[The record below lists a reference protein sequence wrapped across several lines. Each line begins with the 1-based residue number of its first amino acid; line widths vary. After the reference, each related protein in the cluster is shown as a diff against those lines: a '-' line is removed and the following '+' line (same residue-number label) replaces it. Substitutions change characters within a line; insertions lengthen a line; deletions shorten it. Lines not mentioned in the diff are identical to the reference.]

1 MKTTID
7 LPDALYRR
15 AKIAAAER
23 ATTLRQL
30 VVESLE
36 RGLSGRGFERADLPV
51 RERFS
56 VDDSGWPV
64 LNPVDRDSDVIT
76 DGLIERLREEEG
88 V

>member
-23 ATTLRQL
+23 ATTLREI
-30 VVESLE
+30 VIESLE
-36 RGLSGRGFERADLPV
+36 RGLSGRGEPVEELPV
-51 RERFS
+51 RDRFQ

-64 LNPVDRDSDVIT
+64 LKRPHGDSTVIT
-76 DGLIERLREEEG
+76 DEFINRLRDEER

>member
-15 AKIAAAER
+15 VKIAAAER
-23 ATTLRQL
+23 ATTLRAL
-30 VVESLE
+30 VIESLE
-36 RGLSGRGFERADLPV
+36 RGLFGRECSTKEMPI

-64 LNPVDRDSDVIT
+64 LRRKPGDSTVIT
-76 DGLIERLREEEG
+76 EELIDRLRDDEG